1 MKVKKYLVDSIPQ
14 AMSEIKKDLGNDA
27 IIIQTKKIKVGGFLK
42 LFSKQKIEVIAAVDE
57 KRVVPNKQQINKQ
70 YSDSDFI
77 SSTKADSF
85 NNNYISKNNSN
96 PYINNSYKDG
106 NFVKEEK
113 QPKSF
118 ENISNSENGLKIN
131 EASESIRVEV
141 NELKGLILKMVM
153 NQKDINNQSNY
164 SFKIK
169 TVYDKLIEQGVK
181 EEIAIN
187 IIEKVIDIAGDNLED
202 TDINKAVKSY
212 ILNIFKEKNKNSYE
226 IENDTRVVHFVGPT
240 GVGKTTTIAKLAA
253 DKVLNYN
260 KKIAF
265 ITADT
270 YRIGAVDQ
278 LRIYADIFNSPVEV
292 VFSPQDTQKAI
303 DKLKSYELIFMD
315 TAGRNYKDDMN
326 ISELKNFLSK
336 SNKSETYLVLS
347 LTHKYEDL
355 VAILDQFERVKI
367 DKLLFTKIDETSTY
381 GSIINIIFSYTYSFS
396 YITFGQNVPADI
408 EKFNIEKILD
418 ALLQG
423 EKI

>member
-1 MKVKKYLVDSIPQ
+1 MKVKKYLVDSLPQ

-27 IIIQTKKIKVGGFLK
+27 IIIQTRKVKVGGFLK
-42 LFSKQKIEVIAAVDE
+42 LFRKEKIEVIAAVDD
-57 KRVVPNKQQINKQ
+57 KKAVPVQQQINKQ
-70 YSDSDFI
+70 YSDSNFMSNNTI
-77 SSTKADSF
+77 DSL
-85 NNNYISKNNSN
+85 NNNYIHKNNSN
-96 PYINNSYKDG
+96 PYLNNVLPDKNIVNGVRQQESLNNVNNNENTKTINDT
-106 NFVKEEK
+106 
-113 QPKSF
+113 
-118 ENISNSENGLKIN
+118 
-131 EASESIRVEV
+131 SESIRLEV

-153 NQKDINNQSNY
+153 NQKDINNQNNY
-164 SFKIK
+164 SLKIK

-181 EEIAIN
+181 EEIASN
-187 IIEKVIDIAGDNLED
+187 IIEKVIEIAGDNLED

-212 ILNIFKEKNKNSYE
+212 ISNVFKEKNCNSNE
-226 IENDTRVVHFVGPT
+226 IEDDTKVVHFVGPT

-253 DKVLNYN
+253 DKVLKHN
-260 KKIAF
+260 KKVAF

-278 LRIYADIFNSPVEV
+278 LRIYADIFNAPVEV

-303 DKLKSYELIFMD
+303 EKLEDYELIFMD

-326 ISELKNFLSK
+326 ISELINFLSK
-336 SNKSETYLVLS
+336 NNKSETYLVLS

-355 VAILDQFERVKI
+355 VTILDQFERVKI

-381 GSIINIIFSYTYSFS
+381 GSIINIIFSYSYSFS
-396 YITFGQNVPADI
+396 YITFGQNVPVDI
-408 EKFNIEKILD
+408 EKFSIEKILD